1 MKGIIKDPT
10 FDIYNK
16 GGMVENRARPIDKE
30 ELMKLADADKEAF
43 DFKQNLIDAL
53 REEYKKEGSKLKFED
68 WIKTKDPDF
77 LRRIELKD
85 GGKIIDFA
93 KYAKMKEPKVKKL
106 NLASLFADHAKTM
119 ASLSPQE
126 RDAVN
131 DLLKLTFKKD

>member
-10 FDIYNK
+10 FDTYNK

-53 REEYKKEGSKLKFED
+53 RDAYKKEGSKLKFED

>member
-1 MKGIIKDPT
+1 
-10 FDIYNK
+10 
-16 GGMVENRARPIDKE
+16 
-30 ELMKLADADKEAF
+30 MKLADADKEAF

-53 REEYKKEGSKLKFED
+53 RDAYKKEGSKLKFED

>member
-77 LRRIELKD
+77 LMRIPLKD
-85 GGKIIDFA
+85 GSKVIDFA
-93 KYAKMKEPKVKKL
+93 KYVKMKEPKFKKL

-131 DLLKLTFKKD
+131 DLLRRTFKRD

>member
-10 FDIYNK
+10 FDTYNK

-53 REEYKKEGSKLKFED
+53 RDAYKKEGSKLKFED

-77 LRRIELKD
+77 LRRIELRD

-131 DLLKLTFKKD
+131 DLLRRTFQRD

>member
-53 REEYKKEGSKLKFED
+53 RDAYKKEGSKLKFED

>member
-1 MKGIIKDPT
+1 MKGTIKDPT

-16 GGMVENRARPIDKE
+16 GGMGENRARPIDKE

-77 LRRIELKD
+77 LMRIPHKEGSKV
-85 GGKIIDFA
+85 IDFA
-93 KYAKMKEPKVKKL
+93 KYAKMKEPKIKKL
-106 NLASLFADHAKTM
+106 DLASLFADHAKTM
-119 ASLSPQE
+119 ASLTPQE

-131 DLLKLTFKKD
+131 DLLRRTFKRD

>member
-10 FDIYNK
+10 FDTYNK

-53 REEYKKEGSKLKFED
+53 RDAYKKEGSKLKFED
-68 WIKTKDPDF
+68 WIKTIEPDF

-131 DLLKLTFKKD
+131 DLLRRTFKRA

>member
-10 FDIYNK
+10 FDTYSK

-53 REEYKKEGSKLKFED
+53 RDAYKKEGSKLKFED

>member
-1 MKGIIKDPT
+1 MKGTIKDPT

-77 LRRIELKD
+77 L
-85 GGKIIDFA
+85 IIFI
-93 KYAKMKEPKVKKL
+93 YPWFFSIHVNL
-106 NLASLFADHAKTM
+106 NLKIG
-119 ASLSPQE
+119 
-126 RDAVN
+126 
-131 DLLKLTFKKD
+131 LKQRTQTFLCVFL

>member
-1 MKGIIKDPT
+1 MKGTIKDPT

-53 REEYKKEGSKLKFED
+53 RDAYKKEGSKLKFED

>member
-1 MKGIIKDPT
+1 MKGTIKDPT

-77 LRRIELKD
+77 LMRIPLKE
-85 GGKIIDFA
+85 G
-93 KYAKMKEPKVKKL
+93 
-106 NLASLFADHAKTM
+106 S
-119 ASLSPQE
+119 
-126 RDAVN
+126 
-131 DLLKLTFKKD
+131 

>member
-10 FDIYNK
+10 FDTYNK

-53 REEYKKEGSKLKFED
+53 RDAYKKEGSKLKFED

-93 KYAKMKEPKVKKL
+93 KYAKMKEPKV
-106 NLASLFADHAKTM
+106 
-119 ASLSPQE
+119 
-126 RDAVN
+126 
-131 DLLKLTFKKD
+131 

>member
-10 FDIYNK
+10 FDTYNK

-77 LRRIELKD
+77 LMRIPLKE
-85 GGKIIDFA
+85 GSKVIDFA

-131 DLLKLTFKKD
+131 DLLRRTFKRD